1 MWALAHLDLRKGDA
15 QPMNFGKFG
24 RLLRTNA
31 KEHSPIILS
40 AAAGVGTL
48 ATAYLAGRASFQAAR
63 IIDANEAFLEPL
75 TDRKERFIERTK
87 LVWKLYIP
95 TAISAT
101 STVTLIIGA
110 NRVGAKKA
118 LAAQTALTVSQQ
130 LYSEYRDKVIEEYGE
145 RKDQSIRDSIA
156 EDRVKNSPGS
166 GLVISGPGNVL
177 CCELFTGRYFNSDME
192 TLRKSQNDIN
202 AKLNAH
208 DYATFDDFYYMV
220 GLSKTSSSSQIGWK
234 STKLMALEFSTV
246 LTEDGRPCLAFEY
259 NYTEPL

>member
-1 MWALAHLDLRKGDA
+1 
-15 QPMNFGKFG
+15 MNFGKFG

-63 IIDANEAFLEPL
+63 IISANEEFLEPL
-75 TDRKERFIERTK
+75 TDPKERFIERTK

-145 RKDQSIRDSIA
+145 RKDQAIRDSIA
-156 EDRVKNSPGS
+156 EDRVKTAPTPM
-166 GLVISGPGNVL
+166 LISGSGNVL

-192 TLRKSQNDIN
+192 TLRRAQNDIN
-202 AKLNAH
+202 AKVNSH
-208 DYATFDDFYYMV
+208 DYATFDDFYYLI
-220 GLSKTSSSSQIGWK
+220 GLSGTSTSSQIGWK
-234 STKLMALEFSTV
+234 AGKLMALNFSTV